1 MRGSSFALR
10 ACLILAVTAGAAGL
24 SSCGGGG
31 ASRTG
36 IATPSSASRSA
47 QTVITPPGNRAPQSV
62 GTIPAQSLTT
72 AENAATI
79 DLAPYFQDPDNERL
93 TYVAVSN
100 RSDTITAYMSGSTM
114 ILNPV
119 SPGMATITVTA
130 SDGNANAMQ
139 TVAATVAEPENA
151 QTEEQG
157 TDPGQTK
164 TTEPE
169 NAQTEE
175 QGTDPGQTKTTEPE
189 NAQTEE
195 QGTDPGQT
203 KTTEPE
209 NAQTEEQGTDPGQT
223 KTTEPEN
230 AQTEEQGTDPGQTKT
245 TEPENAQTEE
255 QGTDTGQTKTT
266 EPENALTGI
275 GVLAQDSQGRET
287 YMRVRMEPAGAQWAR
302 INFEIEP
309 YDAGNMCCY
318 QSFADDVY
326 VKFTCAG
333 GYSGGATV
341 KIIVDDHYGHRFEK
355 PISFTCR

>member
-10 ACLILAVTAGAAGL
+10 ACLILAVTAGAVGL

-36 IATPSSASRSA
+36 IATPSSVSRSA

-72 AENAATI
+72 AENAAAI
-79 DLAPYFQDPDNERL
+79 DLAPYFQDPDNEQL
-93 TYVAVSN
+93 TYMAVSN
-100 RSDTITAYMSGSTM
+100 RSDTITVYMSSSTM
-114 ILNPV
+114 ILNPI
-119 SPGMATITVTA
+119 SPGVATITVTV
-130 SDGNANAMQ
+130 SDGNAHAMQ

-157 TDPGQTK
+157 TD
-164 TTEPE
+164 
-169 NAQTEE
+169 
-175 QGTDPGQTKTTEPE
+175 
-189 NAQTEE
+189 
-195 QGTDPGQT
+195 
-203 KTTEPE
+203 
-209 NAQTEEQGTDPGQT
+209 
-223 KTTEPEN
+223 
-230 AQTEEQGTDPGQTKT
+230 
-245 TEPENAQTEE
+245 
-255 QGTDTGQTKTT
+255 TGQTRTT
-266 EPENALTGI
+266 EPENALSGI

-302 INFEIEP
+302 VNFEIEP
-309 YDAGNMCCY
+309 YEAGNMCCY

-326 VKFTCAG
+326 IKFTCAG
-333 GYSGGATV
+333 GHSGDATV

>member
-1 MRGSSFALR
+1 MSCGRFVPTAY
-10 ACLILAVTAGAAGL
+10 LILAVAAASAVGL

-36 IATPSSASRSA
+36 IATPSSVSRSA

-72 AENAATI
+72 AENAATL

-119 SPGMATITVTA
+119 SPGVATITVTV
-130 SDGNANAMQ
+130 SDGNANVMQ

-151 QTEEQG
+151 QAEEQG
-157 TDPGQTK
+157 TDTGQTT

-175 QGTDPGQTKTTEPE
+175 QGTDT
-189 NAQTEE
+189 
-195 QGTDPGQT
+195 
-203 KTTEPE
+203 
-209 NAQTEEQGTDPGQT
+209 
-223 KTTEPEN
+223 
-230 AQTEEQGTDPGQTKT
+230 GQTKT

-302 INFEIEP
+302 VNFEIEP
-309 YDAGNMCCY
+309 YEAGNMCCY

-326 VKFTCAG
+326 IKFTCAG

>member
-47 QTVITPPGNRAPQSV
+47 QTVITPPGIRAPLSV

-72 AENAATI
+72 AENAAAI

-100 RSDTITAYMSGSTM
+100 RSDTITAHMSGSTM

-119 SPGMATITVTA
+119 SPGVATITVTV
-130 SDGNANAMQ
+130 SNGNAMQ
-139 TVAATVAEPENA
+139 TVVATVAEPENA

-157 TDPGQTK
+157 TDP
-164 TTEPE
+164 
-169 NAQTEE
+169 
-175 QGTDPGQTKTTEPE
+175 
-189 NAQTEE
+189 
-195 QGTDPGQT
+195 
-203 KTTEPE
+203 
-209 NAQTEEQGTDPGQT
+209 
-223 KTTEPEN
+223 
-230 AQTEEQGTDPGQTKT
+230 
-245 TEPENAQTEE
+245 
-255 QGTDTGQTKTT
+255 GQTKTT

-287 YMRVRMEPAGAQWAR
+287 YMRVRMEPSGAQWAR

-326 VKFTCAG
+326 IKFTCTG